1 MMVTD
6 NILLSF
12 MRKKI
17 NSHNGLLEIIGNHT
31 SPANLRGGGIREK
44 NIESKLCRAVKKR
57 GGLCLKFV
65 SPAFNGVP
73 DRIVLL
79 SGGRIAFVEVKA
91 PGETLRPIQRKR
103 KWQLERLGC
112 KVFCLDSEEKVEE
125 VVNAIQA
132 L

>member
-1 MMVTD
+1 M
-6 NILLSF
+6 
-12 MRKKI
+12 
-17 NSHNGLLEIIGNHT
+17 
-31 SPANLRGGGIREK
+31 REK
-44 NIESKLCRAVKKR
+44 NIESKLCKAVKKR

-112 KVFCLDSEEKVEE
+112 KVFCLDSEKKVEE

>member
-1 MMVTD
+1 M
-6 NILLSF
+6 
-12 MRKKI
+12 
-17 NSHNGLLEIIGNHT
+17 
-31 SPANLRGGGIREK
+31 REK
-44 NIESKLCRAVKKR
+44 NIESKLCRAVKIR
-57 GGLCLKFV
+57 DGLCLKFV

-73 DRIVLL
+73 DRIVLF
-79 SGGRIAFVEVKA
+79 GCGRIAFVEVKA

-103 KWQLERLGC
+103 KWQLERLGF

>member
-1 MMVTD
+1 M
-6 NILLSF
+6 
-12 MRKKI
+12 
-17 NSHNGLLEIIGNHT
+17 
-31 SPANLRGGGIREK
+31 REK
-44 NIESKLCRAVKKR
+44 NIESKLCKAVKQT

-73 DRIVLL
+73 DRIVLI
-79 SGGRIAFVEVKA
+79 GGGKIAFVEVKA

-103 KWQLERLGC
+103 KWQLERLGF

-125 VVNAIQA
+125 VLNAIQA